1 MAPVMPMGITSY
13 GDLLRRID
21 DGLERVREAVNR
33 LIDNAHRL
41 QPWLGFLGSAVA
53 AALRKVAVLLEKALK
68 EIGNMLTEPGD
79 PPALWRTGDGWS
91 IDFAGG
97 ASNSVGTFDLD
108 FLHAD
113 DQWKGPAAT
122 AYAATLPP
130 QRAALEKIQSVAG
143 DIGDSLR
150 NVAMAIVAFWAGV
163 ATAITLLLGELTAAA
178 ALTATGVGMPA
189 GVGTATASA
198 VKFIATLGVLGST
211 LGAYLGDIANQQSR
225 LATQLADNASFG
237 GPPAGHWPVSTTA
250 NLSDGSMT
258 DGDDSDWRLRPD

>member
-1 MAPVMPMGITSY
+1 MAPVMPMGIASY

-33 LIDNAHRL
+33 IIDNVHRL

-53 AALRKVAVLLEKALK
+53 AALRKIAALLEEVLK
-68 EIGNMLTEPGD
+68 EIGNLLTEPGD
-79 PPALWRTGDGWS
+79 PPALWRAGDRWS

-97 ASNSVGTFDLD
+97 VSNSVGTFDLD

-122 AYAATLPP
+122 AYVATLPP
-130 QRAALEKIQSVAG
+130 QRTALEKVQNVAG
-143 DIGDSLR
+143 EIGDTLR

-163 ATAITLLLGELTAAA
+163 ATAITLLLGELAAA
-178 ALTATGVGMPA
+178 GALTATGVGAPA
-189 GVGTATASA
+189 GVGTASA
-198 VKFIATLGVLGST
+198 AVAKFIATLGILGST
-211 LGAYLGDIANQQSR
+211 LGAYLGAIASQQSR
-225 LATQLADNASFG
+225 LATQLADNAPFA
-237 GPPAGHWPVSTTA
+237 GPPAGHWPLSTAA

-258 DGDDSDWRLRPD
+258 DGDDSDWRLRPE